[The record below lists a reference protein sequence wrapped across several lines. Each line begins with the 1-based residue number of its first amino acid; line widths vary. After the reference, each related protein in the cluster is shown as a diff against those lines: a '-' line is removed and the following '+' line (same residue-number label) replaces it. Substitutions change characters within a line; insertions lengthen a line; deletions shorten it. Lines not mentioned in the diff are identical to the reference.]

1 MPFKKKQTK
10 VALVIGSTGLVG
22 QALVE
27 QLSAAEEISQVITLT
42 RRPIEYASAKVM
54 NHVVNFEQL
63 EQHAS
68 LFQADLM
75 FSCLGTT
82 LKQAG
87 SIEAQRNVDLHYQLK
102 AAELAIANGV
112 SHYLLVSSSG
122 GNDQSRNAY
131 LKMKGEL
138 EKQIKLLNF
147 ERISIFQPSL
157 LIGDRQ
163 DFRLAEKL
171 GSWLLPSLCLM
182 PGLSR
187 YRPITGKQ
195 VATKM
200 HLVSSQSGPKLAIY
214 RLDELF
220 EV

>member
-1 MPFKKKQTK
+1 MEK
-10 VALVIGSTGLVG
+10 VALVLGSTGLVG
-22 QALVE
+22 HALIE
-27 QLSAAEEISQVITLT
+27 QLIAAEEISQVITLT
-42 RRPIEYASAKVM
+42 RRPIEYASVKVM
-54 NHVVNFEQL
+54 NYVVDFDQL

-87 SIEAQRNVDLHYQLK
+87 SIGAQRKVDFQYQLK

-122 GNDQSRNAY
+122 ANDQSRSAY

-138 EKQIKLLNF
+138 EKRIKLLNF

-157 LIGDRQ
+157 LMGERKE
-163 DFRLAEKL
+163 FRLAEKL
-171 GSWLLPSLCLM
+171 GSWLLPSLCLI
-182 PGLSR
+182 PGFRR

-200 HLVSSQSGPKLAIY
+200 YLVSSQSGPKLALY

-220 EV
+220 ER

>member
-1 MPFKKKQTK
+1 MKK

-22 QALVE
+22 KSLVD
-27 QLSAAEEISQVITLT
+27 QLVAAEEISQVITLT
-42 RRPIEYASAKVM
+42 RRPIKYISAKVV
-54 NHVVNFEQL
+54 NHVVDFEQL
-63 EQHAS
+63 EQYTSH
-68 LFQADLM
+68 FQADLM

-87 SIEAQRNVDLHYQLK
+87 SIEAQRKVDFEYQLK
-102 AAELAIANGV
+102 AAELAAKKGF

-122 GNDQSRNAY
+122 ANDQSRSAY

-138 EKQIKLLNF
+138 EKRIKLLNF

-157 LIGDRQ
+157 LMGERKE
-163 DFRLAEKL
+163 FRLAEKL
-171 GSWLLPSLCLM
+171 GSWLLPSLCLI
-182 PGLSR
+182 PGLRR

-200 HLVSSQSGPKLAIY
+200 YLVSSQSGPKLALY

-220 EV
+220 EL

>member
-1 MPFKKKQTK
+1 MKK

-22 QALVE
+22 KSLVD
-27 QLSAAEEISQVITLT
+27 QLVAANHIEQVITLT
-42 RRPIEYASAKVM
+42 RRPVEHVSAKVV
-54 NHVVNFEQL
+54 NHVVDFDQL

-68 LFQADLM
+68 LFQVNLM

-87 SIEAQRNVDLHYQLK
+87 SIDAQRKVDFEYQLK
-102 AAELAIANGV
+102 AAELAAEKGV

-122 GNDQSRNAY
+122 ANDQSPSAY
-131 LKMKGEL
+131 FKMKGEL
-138 EKQIKLLNF
+138 EKRIKLLNF

-157 LIGDRQ
+157 LMGERKE
-163 DFRLAEKL
+163 FRLAEKL
-171 GSWLLPSLCLM
+171 GSWLLPSLCLI
-182 PGLSR
+182 PGLRR
-187 YRPITGKQ
+187 YRPITGMQ

-200 HLVSSQSGPKLAIY
+200 HFVSSQSGPKLALY

>member
-1 MPFKKKQTK
+1 MGK
-10 VALVIGSTGLVG
+10 VALVLGSTGLVG
-22 QALVE
+22 HALIE
-27 QLSAAEEISQVITLT
+27 QLIATEEIRQIITLT
-42 RRPIEYASAKVM
+42 RRPIKHTSVKVV
-54 NHVVNFEQL
+54 NHVVDFEQL
-63 EQHAS
+63 EQYAS
-68 LFQADLM
+68 HFQADLM

-87 SIEAQRNVDLHYQLK
+87 SIEAQRKVDFEYQLK

-122 GNDQSRNAY
+122 ANDQSRSAY

-138 EKQIKLLNF
+138 EKRIKLLNF

-157 LIGDRQ
+157 LIGNRKE
-163 DFRLAEKL
+163 FRLAEKL
-171 GSWLLPSLCLM
+171 GSWLLPSLCLIL
-182 PGLSR
+182 GLRR

-200 HLVSSQSGPKLAIY
+200 HLVSSQSGPKLALY

-220 EV
+220 EL

>member
-1 MPFKKKQTK
+1 MEKI
-10 VALVIGSTGLVG
+10 ALVIGSTGLVG

-27 QLSAAEEISQVITLT
+27 QLIAAEEISQVITLT
-42 RRPIEYASAKVM
+42 RRPIEYASVKVM
-54 NHVVNFEQL
+54 NYVVDFDQL

-87 SIEAQRNVDLHYQLK
+87 SIDAQRKVDFQYQLK
-102 AAELAIANGV
+102 AAELAAEKGV

-122 GNDQSRNAY
+122 ANVQSPSAY

-138 EKQIKLLNF
+138 EKRIKLLNF

-157 LIGDRQ
+157 LMGDRKE
-163 DFRLAEKL
+163 FRLAEKL
-171 GSWLLPSLCLM
+171 GSWLLPSLCLI
-182 PGLSR
+182 PGLR
-187 YRPITGKQ
+187 RFRPITGKQ

-200 HLVSSQSGPKLAIY
+200 HLVSSQSGPKLALY

-220 EV
+220 ER